1 MDPIA
6 VVLGPWGQLGIS
18 GAVVVALGLVAW
30 RLWEYAKAREV
41 VHDTETQVVRD
52 AHLADVKA
60 YADKYADILVENAKT
75 QTALAT
81 AIERI
86 GDKIK

>member
-1 MDPIA
+1 MDPLAI
-6 VVLGPWGQLGIS
+6 VLGPWGQLGVC
-18 GAVVVALGLVAW
+18 GAVVVAVSLVAW
-30 RLWEYAKAREV
+30 RLWEYLKVRDLAHDAEMKA
-41 VHDTETQVVRD
+41 QRD

-60 YADKYADILVENAKT
+60 YGDKYAEILVENSKT